1 MPTIKSVLKL
11 AIVSAVALSIGGCGS
26 VIAVK
31 EAKRGTMRAAD
42 SGQRRLTDL
51 VESVRRPVND
61 YYVQAPYVAGNAI
74 ELSREVTLPPAFRTG
89 VNTQL
94 AFKGA
99 ANVDLLQAAQ
109 MLSQAIGVPI
119 RVMPD
124 ALLPASTFSPKAG
137 QVTAQAVTTMA
148 RVETSTLGTPMP
160 MSGAAGVPGLLPGG
174 SLGAAPVAEVAVP
187 QSLGTGRSG
196 VMVNVSVGSM
206 PAAEMLD
213 FLTAQIG
220 AYWKFEKNAVEIYRL
235 VTRTFE
241 LSAQAD
247 KTSVMSGLGRTGSSG
262 GQESSTFES
271 KSQTKIEQ
279 ANLDVLQDVRSAVDA
294 MLTRGGAITV
304 GNGTI
309 VVTDTK
315 ESVDR
320 VADYIAGVN
329 KQLTRRIKLLF
340 EAIEVNDRDNSEF
353 GVDWNVVWS
362 RMGQLSNGGIVQTL
376 VNGRG
381 PGSLASESAGQ
392 MSAVLTGNSQ
402 LSGSQLLV
410 QALSDV
416 GSISNHTQVPMVTL
430 NRKPVQYAVRRT
442 FDYVASVQVS
452 TVASSAGTTTA
463 PAITQKEETVGL
475 VLTVT
480 PSAFQDGRILMNVAY
495 DSTSL
500 TSLNPYTAG
509 SEANSAKVQQRVID
523 GGGSLQTISMRSGQ
537 SILISGIDK
546 VQNQFDEQKLDR
558 SLPVLLNG
566 SNRAKKTRSTTV
578 LLITALAEDDV

>member
-1 MPTIKSVLKL
+1 
-11 AIVSAVALSIGGCGS
+11 
-26 VIAVK
+26 
-31 EAKRGTMRAAD
+31 
-42 SGQRRLTDL
+42 
-51 VESVRRPVND
+51 
-61 YYVQAPYVAGNAI
+61 
-74 ELSREVTLPPAFRTG
+74 
-89 VNTQL
+89 
-94 AFKGA
+94 
-99 ANVDLLQAAQ
+99 
-109 MLSQAIGVPI
+109 
-119 RVMPD
+119 MPD

-148 RVETSTLGTPMP
+148 RVETSTLGTPIP
-160 MSGAAGVPGLLPGG
+160 MNGAAGVPGLLPGA
-174 SLGAAPVAEVAVP
+174 SLGAAPVAAEVAVP

-320 VADYIAGVN
+320 VAEYIAGVN

>member
-1 MPTIKSVLKL
+1 
-11 AIVSAVALSIGGCGS
+11 
-26 VIAVK
+26 
-31 EAKRGTMRAAD
+31 
-42 SGQRRLTDL
+42 
-51 VESVRRPVND
+51 
-61 YYVQAPYVAGNAI
+61 
-74 ELSREVTLPPAFRTG
+74 
-89 VNTQL
+89 
-94 AFKGA
+94 
-99 ANVDLLQAAQ
+99 
-109 MLSQAIGVPI
+109 
-119 RVMPD
+119 
-124 ALLPASTFSPKAG
+124 
-137 QVTAQAVTTMA
+137 
-148 RVETSTLGTPMP
+148 
-160 MSGAAGVPGLLPGG
+160 
-174 SLGAAPVAEVAVP
+174 
-187 QSLGTGRSG
+187 
-196 VMVNVSVGSM
+196 
-206 PAAEMLD
+206 
-213 FLTAQIG
+213 
-220 AYWKFEKNAVEIYRL
+220 
-235 VTRTFE
+235 
-241 LSAQAD
+241 
-247 KTSVMSGLGRTGSSG
+247 
-262 GQESSTFES
+262 
-271 KSQTKIEQ
+271 
-279 ANLDVLQDVRSAVDA
+279 

-546 VQNQFDEQKLDR
+546 VQ
-558 SLPVLLNG
+558 
-566 SNRAKKTRSTTV
+566 TRKS
-578 LLITALAEDDV
+578 